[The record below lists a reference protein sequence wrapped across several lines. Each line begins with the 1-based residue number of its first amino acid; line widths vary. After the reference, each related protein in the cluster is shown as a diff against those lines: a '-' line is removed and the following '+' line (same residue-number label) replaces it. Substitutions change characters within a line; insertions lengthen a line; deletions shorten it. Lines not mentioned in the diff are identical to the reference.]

1 MLSGLQQPPATIG
14 SGQVLEALLN
24 GQYRVLFKGVKT
36 IATSQAGALVQ
47 GQQVTIART
56 ESGLK
61 ILSAGSICGGTAEEV
76 VING

>member
-1 MLSGLQQPPATIG
+1 MLSALQQSTATVG
-14 SGQVLEALLN
+14 SGQVVETLLN
-24 GQYRVLFKGVKT
+24 GQYRVLFRGVKT
-36 IATSQAGALVQ
+36 IATSQAGTLVQ